1 MKKVVTMLLALP
13 MSVCLAACGSGK
25 HSVSEEGVSA
35 AEVIPTHSVEMTI
48 DCEGNLLFSKYDV
61 DVYIDEEEVGTVG
74 HGSENTFDV
83 QLTEGQHELQFHEEG
98 KTQTKKPRAKKA
110 TAKEKTVE
118 AVEAELIQEKGGV
131 GVNGNLI
138 PLSQRSKKVQR
149 EIQEKGRQK
158 NKENWQKKK
167 EQREIFNDILDM
179 AVSGKIKE
187 NLEFLGISPEYM
199 TWNVAMYLSLMVD
212 AVNKHNI
219 NAFRTAMEYAG
230 RAPLQEIRE
239 NETKKMIITLFM
251 MTILEG

>member
-1 MKKVVTMLLALP
+1 MPRKKTEPAEQTPKKTARSREVKTKP
-13 MSVCLAACGSGK
+13 
-25 HSVSEEGVSA
+25 EEAKKNATKS
-35 AEVIPTHSVEMTI
+35 
-48 DCEGNLLFSKYDV
+48 
-61 DVYIDEEEVGTVG
+61 
-74 HGSENTFDV
+74 
-83 QLTEGQHELQFHEEG
+83 EG
-98 KTQTKKPRAKKA
+98 KTQPKKPRAKKA
-110 TAKEKTVE
+110 TAKEKKVE
-118 AVEAELIQEKGGV
+118 AVEAELVQEKGGV

-199 TWNVAMYLSLMVD
+199 TWNVAMYVSLMVD

-239 NETKKMIITLFM
+239 NEAIAKMSQAIMLAQGTDDENEQTDEDVVFYIPENGR
-251 MTILEG
+251 TIVRDDGAATV